1 LDGFAAEFEQARFGE
16 DALLAVADLAGLARR
31 YFYGVAE
38 GEQHLPGLLELGVLL
53 VYLLLVVLFG
63 LVKWVIL
70 EGGLLLQLGQSEQD
84 SQRRKRQRR
93 HSTPQQ
99 LPIYHFNI
107 QIITKKMQKKL
118 LISFLNE

>member
-1 LDGFAAEFEQARFGE
+1 
-16 DALLAVADLAGLARR
+16 
-31 YFYGVAE
+31 VAE

-70 EGGLLLQLGQSEQD
+70 GGGLLLQLGQSEQD
-84 SQRRKRQRR
+84 SQRRKRQRS

-99 LPIYHFNI
+99 LPIYHFFI
-107 QIITKKMQKKL
+107 QIITKKCKKVANF
-118 LISFLNE
+118 IFK